1 MQRNSILCPKCGLLI
16 SLSEQT
22 CPYCGLRSPGARWRR
37 LGVFRLLADPAL
49 LVKMIIGANIGF
61 FVLSLLMDPPT
72 AGLSANPL
80 RLLSPSDRSLF
91 VLGAT
96 GTIPIDSYHRWW
108 TLVSAGYLHGGLLHI
123 FFNMA
128 AFRQLS
134 AVVVREFGVRRMF
147 AIYALGGV
155 AGFGASYLAGVGLT
169 IGASAGVC
177 GLVGAI
183 MYYGRSRGGAY
194 GTALYK
200 QVGMWV
206 VIMFVFGFAVPGIN
220 NWGHAGGI
228 GAGAL
233 LGYLLGYT
241 ERKRETPFHRL
252 LATLCLA
259 GTAGILVWAVVTS
272 FYYRLL

>member
-1 MQRNSILCPKCGLLI
+1 
-16 SLSEQT
+16 
-22 CPYCGLRSPGARWRR
+22 
-37 LGVFRLLADPAL
+37 
-49 LVKMIIGANIGF
+49 
-61 FVLSLLMDPPT
+61 
-72 AGLSANPL
+72 
-80 RLLSPSDRSLF
+80 
-91 VLGAT
+91 
-96 GTIPIDSYHRWW
+96 
-108 TLVSAGYLHGGLLHI
+108 
-123 FFNMA
+123 
-128 AFRQLS
+128 
-134 AVVVREFGVRRMF
+134 
-147 AIYALGGV
+147 
-155 AGFGASYLAGVGLT
+155 
-169 IGASAGVC
+169 
-177 GLVGAI
+177 

-259 GTAGILVWAVVTS
+259 GTAGILVWAVVTG